1 LQTLFFFVTMPTS
14 SPGKL
19 CPKWGPYMTVHAFPT
34 LSDDDVTLVQ
44 IVPDW
49 ADPERRR
56 WLLTLRARARTVTQ
70 GYESEQE
77 ARLRAFL
84 ATGVGDFL
92 AGVTWVRLPALRRR
106 A

>member
-1 LQTLFFFVTMPTS
+1 
-14 SPGKL
+14 
-19 CPKWGPYMTVHAFPT
+19 
-34 LSDDDVTLVQ
+34 
-44 IVPDW
+44 
-49 ADPERRR
+49 
-56 WLLTLRARARTVTQ
+56 LTLRARARTVTQ

>member
-1 LQTLFFFVTMPTS
+1 MTLHTFT
-14 SPGKL
+14 
-19 CPKWGPYMTVHAFPT
+19 T

-56 WLLTLRARARTVTQ
+56 WLLSLRAGARTVTR
-70 GYESEQE
+70 GCENEQD
-77 ARLRAFL
+77 ARMRAFL

-92 AGVTWVRLPALRRR
+92 AGVTWVRLPASHH
-106 A
+106 AS

>member
-1 LQTLFFFVTMPTS
+1 
-14 SPGKL
+14 
-19 CPKWGPYMTVHAFPT
+19 MTVHAFPT
-34 LSDDDVTLVQ
+34 VSGDEVTLVQ

-56 WLLTLRARARTVTQ
+56 WLLSLRAGTRTVTQ
-70 GYESEQE
+70 GYENEQE

-92 AGVTWVRLPALRRR
+92 AGVTWVRLPALRPGPEPGPDRT
-106 A
+106 